1 MTIAVWIVSGL
12 LALANLGVAGLKL
25 FRSKESL
32 ATQMGWVNDYTGT
45 QVKLI
50 AVLEVL
56 GAIGV
61 ILPPLTGILP
71 WLAIVAAAGLIVL
84 QIVAISVHIR
94 RKENQLGLNFVLIA
108 LAVAVIVLRLLG
120 A

>member
-12 LALANLGVAGLKL
+12 LALASLGVAGLKL
-25 FRSKESL
+25 FRSKETLS
-32 ATQMGWVNDYTGT
+32 AQMGWVNDYTGT

-50 AVLEVL
+50 GVLEVL
-56 GAIGV
+56 AAIGL

-71 WLAIVAAAGLIVL
+71 WLAIAAAVGVIVL

-94 RKENQLGLNFVLIA
+94 RKENQLAINFVFIV